1 MTITSK
7 QRATL
12 RGLASK
18 IETIGQIGKGNISDD
33 TVKFVS
39 EALAKRELI
48 KLRVLETSEGSPMGV
63 ATELALRTDSIVVAT
78 VGSKIILYKKNH
90 KDPKI
95 EI

>member
-1 MTITSK
+1 MNITSK

-18 IETIGQIGKGNISDD
+18 IETIGQIGKGNISED
-33 TVKFVS
+33 TIKFVG

-48 KLRVLETSEGSPMGV
+48 KLRVLETSEGNPREV
-63 ATELALRTDSIVVAT
+63 AEELAKRTDSIVVAT

-95 EI
+95 DI